1 MTDPPFNS
9 GVDTEEP
16 KDIQKRISGKNKM
29 KKKLQMGK
37 KSGKVS
43 KQNIEIK
50 KRINR
55 CHQCKKEKI
64 SNENGRKLSGGFLEE
79 IINKDDEFQK
89 SKKQNEMDLEFI
101 EGNMRE
107 LEYERSQ
114 LRAEA
119 EIFYGDSKVTNRTN
133 IPKRILVND
142 NNLDGTD
149 SEDNIPLMELRGRM
163 KKRKIEVK
171 KKSYKW
177 VAKDLIPEEVQF
189 PCQQNVLNNNSPS
202 ELFSFFW
209 SDDVI
214 EMFVTYSNLYAT
226 SKKQSW

>member
-1 MTDPPFNS
+1 MDTPLDLQLVGGLTLHELLQSLEDSDDDGHNGLALTMLPPTNACEPVTDEDS
-9 GVDTEEP
+9 GDENYV
-16 KDIQKRISGKNKM
+16 
-29 KKKLQMGK
+29 
-37 KSGKVS
+37 
-43 KQNIEIK
+43 NI
-50 KRINR
+50 N
-55 CHQCKKEKI
+55 
-64 SNENGRKLSGGFLEE
+64 NLPG
-79 IINKDDEFQK
+79 
-89 SKKQNEMDLEFI
+89 
-101 EGNMRE
+101 
-107 LEYERSQ
+107 SQ

-119 EIFYGDSKVTNRTN
+119 EIFYGDSKVTNPTN
-133 IPKRILVND
+133 IPKRISVTD

-189 PCQQNVLNNNSPS
+189 PCQQNVLKNNSPS

-209 SDDVI
+209 SDNVI

-226 SKKQSW
+226 SKNKVGNITKEEMKNFFAIFCRFS